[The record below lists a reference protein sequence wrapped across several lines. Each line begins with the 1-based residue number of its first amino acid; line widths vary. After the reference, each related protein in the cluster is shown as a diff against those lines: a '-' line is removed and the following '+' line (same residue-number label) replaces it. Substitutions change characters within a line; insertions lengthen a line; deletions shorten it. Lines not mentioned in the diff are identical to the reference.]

1 MYKSWSEC
9 ETIILPMEIVLYLI
23 DDIRLIGLMIPCVDI
38 DPSWFIHYHE
48 ILILIEDL
56 EFF

>member
-1 MYKSWSEC
+1 
-9 ETIILPMEIVLYLI
+9 MEIVLYLI